1 MRISLLATMLLSC
14 CFAARSPAAPLT
26 RSQVLAT
33 AAAYAEYAWQPTERN
48 VLHGLDRDGIDVQ
61 TPDASTGNPDLW
73 QAGEA
78 SKGVPYKWGG
88 FDSLESFDR
97 GIRAG
102 KAAGDIYTPDKR
114 RLVGKAVSS
123 QAVGLDCSGFISRC
137 WRLEKKYSTDS
148 LPGLCVRLGSLAELR
163 PGDILDRP
171 GGHVSMFF
179 KWLDDTQTRFLCYE
193 GEPFSRVRCRE
204 RDAQQMVGIGYLPM
218 RYRGIVD

>member
-1 MRISLLATMLLSC
+1 MRNCLAAIVILFICS
-14 CFAARSPAAPLT
+14 AIHAPAAPLT
-26 RSQVLAT
+26 RAQVLAI
-33 AAAYAEYAWQPTERN
+33 AASYADYAWQPTTRN
-48 VLHGLDRDGIDVQ
+48 VLHGADRDGIDVQ

-73 QAGEA
+73 AAGEP

-88 FDSLESFDR
+88 FDNLESFDR

-102 KAAGDIYTPDKR
+102 KAAGDIFTPDKR
-114 RLVGKAVSS
+114 RLMGKAVSS

-148 LPGLCVRLGSLAELR
+148 LPGLCTRLSSLSELR
-163 PGDILDRP
+163 PGDILHRP

-179 KWLDDTQTRFLCYE
+179 KWLDDSQTRFLCYE

-204 RDAQQMVGIGYLPM
+204 RNAADMVAIGYIPM